1 MTIKLKNKKIY
12 GAVGILA
19 VAGLLGIRWLDL
31 EGILQSD
38 AKESEGLVTA
48 LYLVEEQ
55 IIEDKTDY
63 LGTLESLK
71 QVTLASKIPANVTR
85 RHFDEGDAVKEGD
98 IILTLDASTL
108 EAKLATLEK
117 RRSTLEVQEVFL
129 KEQVE
134 DFYSTNPIMSRIASL
149 KSSFDYYGGEAEKL
163 RILYEMGGVS
173 KSAYDE
179 ILFRVEG
186 LRLQLREL
194 QNTAEVQ
201 YEELKSQHQTV
212 LGQLEELDSSLEEV
226 KLAIDETAFKA
237 PFDGVVSL
245 IAAHEGDL
253 VMPNQPLVKVEEPS
267 GYKVV
272 LSLSEGDL
280 SSVIPGAKADLVIEG
295 KAYEGEVSMVSPQV
309 NEKTRMGSVEVL
321 FKDPGQVQALMGA
334 SVRVE
339 IHKQLQIEG
348 IFVPRHALKE
358 LGDQRVVYVATE
370 AGRVTERVVTTGKD
384 ISGMVEILEGLSP
397 HENIAVRDVES
408 LYDQAPIY
416 LLNGEG

>member
-1 MTIKLKNKKIY
+1 MTIRLKNKKIY
-12 GAVGILA
+12 GLVGILA
-19 VAGLLGIRWLDL
+19 VAGLLGIRWLDFDS
-31 EGILQSD
+31 IRQSE
-38 AKESEGLVTA
+38 AVVSKGLVTE

-55 IIEDKTDY
+55 KLGDKTDY

-71 QVTLASKIPANVTR
+71 QVTLASKISANVTR
-85 RHFDEGDAVKEGD
+85 RNFDEGDAVKEGD
-98 IILTLDASTL
+98 IILTLDASVL
-108 EAKLATLEK
+108 EAKLTTLEK

-129 KEQVE
+129 KEQVD

-149 KSSFDYYGGEAEKL
+149 RSSFDYYGAEAEKM

-186 LRLQLREL
+186 LGLQLREL
-194 QNTAEVQ
+194 QNTAAVQ

-212 LGQLEELDSSLEEV
+212 LGQLEELDSSLDEV
-226 KLAIDETAFKA
+226 KLAIDETIFTA

-245 IAAHEGDL
+245 ISGHEGDL

-280 SSVIPGAKADLVIEG
+280 ATVVLGAEADLIIEG
-295 KAYEGEVSMVSPQV
+295 KAYAGEVSMVSPQV

-321 FKDPGQVQALMGA
+321 FKDPGQVRALMGA

-348 IFVPRHALKE
+348 IFVPQKALKQ
-358 LGDQRVVYVATE
+358 LGDQTVVYVASE
-370 AGRVTERVVTTGKD
+370 AGRVSERPVTTGKD

-397 HENIAVRDVES
+397 DERIAVRDVES

-416 LLNGEG
+416 ILNGEG